1 MAKRWFGIL
10 VLLGLVLWMIVPKA
24 LADDIYKTIR
34 GSVREDKDGDGK
46 CSDGATIT
54 GVPIEFISNNGQWSH
69 VLYTGD
75 DGTYGLAAV
84 GDGTWTVTAKPA
96 ADWVVT
102 SAKSLKPVVSNE
114 QPVVLNVSF
123 CVRKASAVASSGTT
137 ILPQSGAGM
146 STSVALGLTTGAMF
160 LLTGLVMEGRRRWVN
175 Q

>member
-1 MAKRWFGIL
+1 MAKKWFGIL
-10 VLLGLVLWMIVPKA
+10 ALLGLALWLIAPITSAQGVNKS
-24 LADDIYKTIR
+24 IR

-54 GVPIEFISNNGQWSH
+54 GVPIEFVSNDGQWSH

-75 DGTYGLAAV
+75 DGSYGLVAV

-102 SAKSLKPVVSNE
+102 SAKSLKPVISDE

-123 CVRKASAVASSGTT
+123 CVRKTSAVTGSGTT
-137 ILPQSGAGM
+137 ILPQSGSALPTGM
-146 STSVALGLTTGAMF
+146 VISVTTGILF
-160 LLTGLVMEGRRRWVN
+160 LMTGLVMEGRRRWLN
-175 Q
+175 

>member
-10 VLLGLVLWMIVPKA
+10 VLLGLVLWMIVPIASAQGVNKS
-24 LADDIYKTIR
+24 IR

-54 GVPIEFISNNGQWSH
+54 GVPIEFVSNDGQWSH

-75 DGTYGLAAV
+75 DGTYGLVAV
-84 GDGTWTVTAKPA
+84 GDGTWTVSAKPT

-102 SAKSLKPVVSNE
+102 SAKSLKPVISDE

-123 CVRKASAVASSGTT
+123 CVRKTSAVAGGGTT
-137 ILPQSGAGM
+137 ILPQSGSPI
-146 STSVALGLTTGAMF
+146 STSIILGLSTGVMF
-160 LLTGLVMEGRRRWVN
+160 LLAGLVMEGRRRWVN
-175 Q
+175 